1 MGLTIKNS
9 NNFWGSLKNPIFR
22 GRGGGSL
29 KAIIERGLPKKGR
42 IGQFADLRMWGD
54 LARKRGMVF
63 LKGVDTPMH
72 IM

>member
-22 GRGGGSL
+22 G
-29 KAIIERGLPKKGR
+29 RGLPKKGR